1 MRKQV
6 SEKTLELNI
15 AAELLQVIRALPGCE
30 RAFWIGLKQ
39 DQEARWGMDELIRNV
54 PRGYHL
60 ALQFKAPKALP
71 LDALPYSFTI
81 NDRQNRSLLRLARAG
96 RDAVYYV
103 FPHYNSLSRLGSSI
117 PTLLA
122 DTWFLRVFDLDG
134 LQPSS
139 NLQGTHA
146 VKSRGTMVDVYSDPY
161 SVKATT
167 VEGIKRMLRDSHI
180 GPRHSLL
187 PHTLLHEWIEEFCHE
202 PSEDRRIIGQLFRG
216 LSTVCIP
223 TNP

>member
-1 MRKQV
+1 MRKRV
-6 SEKTLELNI
+6 SEKTLEPNI

-71 LDALPYSFTI
+71 ADALPYSFTI
-81 NDRQNRSLLRLARAG
+81 NDRQNGNLLKLARAG
-96 RDAVYYV
+96 RDAVFYV
-103 FPHYNSLSRLGSSI
+103 FPHYNSLSRLGSSV
-117 PTLLA
+117 PSLLA
-122 DTWFLRVFDLDG
+122 DTWFLRVFDLNG

-146 VKSRGTMVDVYSDPY
+146 VKSRGTVVDVYSDPY
-161 SVKATT
+161 SVQAVRVDALEMILKDN
-167 VEGIKRMLRDSHI
+167 RMDL
-180 GPRHSLL
+180 GHSLL
-187 PHTLLHEWIEEFCHE
+187 PHTFLQKWIEEACHQ

-216 LSTVCIP
+216 FSTICIP